1 MLNVVAI
8 MGRLA
13 ADPQLRQTTT
23 GKNVA
28 SFRIACDRGRRDAN
42 GQSQADWLDVVAW
55 DRTAEF
61 VCKYFQKGSLIAI
74 DGRLQSRSY
83 QDKNGNNRTA
93 IEIVANNVNFA
104 APKSANAAPMGDA
117 GYGAPTAAPA
127 PRPAAQAAPAPSYSA
142 GSNDDFALIE
152 DEGDRPFENRKYHS
166 NKEVSTRARDRSSRP
181 MHRGRKKVCSFCV
194 DRVEHID
201 YKDLPRL
208 RKYVSERA
216 KIIPR
221 RVTGT
226 CAFHQRELTVA
237 IKRARYMALMPY
249 VSD

>member
-74 DGRLQSRSY
+74 DGRLQTRQY
-83 QDKNGNNRTA
+83 QDKNGQNRTA
-93 IEIVANNVNFA
+93 VEIVAKNASFCGSKESTSH
-104 APKSANAAPMGDA
+104 APQNAAQRP
-117 GYGAPTAAPA
+117 AAPA
-127 PRPAAQAAPAPSYSA
+127 QRTQGEPDAAPPAYSQGQA
-142 GSNDDFALIE
+142 DDFALIE
-152 DEGDRPFENRKYHS
+152 DEGDLPF
-166 NKEVSTRARDRSSRP
+166 
-181 MHRGRKKVCSFCV
+181 
-194 DRVEHID
+194 
-201 YKDLPRL
+201 
-208 RKYVSERA
+208 
-216 KIIPR
+216 
-221 RVTGT
+221 
-226 CAFHQRELTVA
+226 
-237 IKRARYMALMPY
+237 
-249 VSD
+249 